1 MVKVTFC
8 RFVMLCALLLSGCSA
23 LDTSEK
29 AVSVLVFAADI
40 NYQYESGQFIN
51 FIGEVELSESEMVTV
66 IHAIDRVDQA
76 KQGLKH
82 LKENPDEIVT
92 RIEDITFEY
101 VKIKGAYASV
111 RTVVMNHET
120 EYRPMVWEVF
130 EVFDERVQRFDATY
144 IELVEAAESHASL
157 LYAIRLAD
165 SVVKIAAV
173 L

>member
-1 MVKVTFC
+1 MKAYTLI
-8 RFVMLCALLLSGCSA
+8 LCALLLSGCSA
-23 LDTSEK
+23 LNTSEK
-29 AVSVLVFAADI
+29 AVSTLASAAEI

-51 FIGEVELSESEMVTV
+51 FIGEAELSESELATV
-66 IHAIDRVDQA
+66 IQAIDKVDQA
-76 KQGLKH
+76 KKGLKH

-92 RIEDITFEY
+92 RIENITFEY

-111 RTVVMNHET
+111 RTVVMNHKA

-130 EVFDERVQRFDATY
+130 EVFDERVQRFDETY
-144 IELVEAAESHASL
+144 TELVKAANSHASL

-165 SVVKIAAV
+165 SVVKIAAI

>member
-1 MVKVTFC
+1 MKYA
-8 RFVMLCALLLSGCSA
+8 LALLIVITLSGCSA
-23 LDTSEK
+23 LNTSEK
-29 AVSVLVFAADI
+29 AVSALVFAADI

-66 IHAIDRVDQA
+66 IQAIDRVDQA
-76 KQGLKH
+76 KKGLKH

-111 RTVVMNHET
+111 RTVVMNHKA

-130 EVFDERVQRFDATY
+130 EVFDERVQRFDETY
-144 IELVEAAESHASL
+144 TELVKAANSHASL

-165 SVVKIAAV
+165 SVVKIAAI